1 MLLEKEE
8 DRKKRFKAMLQYLI
22 LREACEF
29 KSNVTDLVTD
39 VATDAANG
47 VDEKKAT
54 YASESAEKIL
64 KEMELKFYDLFV
76 KDDLVEDYLFF
87 DVPGKEE
94 AYNKKHDFKTQIQTQ
109 ISDKIT
115 VINSA
120 DAQNHKRFLKEI
132 VRSPIIENS
141 IMTCDLSI
149 KFKESYLISDIDDVF
164 QLSNLDIAKDRSL
177 HSIFEILLPKSEDD
191 ELFKIEENSIAI
203 HVKENSIAI
212 QAHLKTATAL
222 SLGFLNLTGKL
233 IAKTLGLETDSKS
246 EVENS
251 SVTPG
256 ESVRGGK
263 ISGIVNS
270 LNSSFGYV

>member
-29 KSNVTDLVTD
+29 KSNVTDLV
-39 VATDAANG
+39 TDAANG

-212 QAHLKTATAL
+212 HAHLNTATAL
-222 SLGFLNLTGKL
+222 SLGFLNLTGK
-233 IAKTLGLETDSKS
+233 IITKALGDLSGVLSSKDMNS
-246 EVENS
+246 VES
-251 SVTPG
+251 PS
-256 ESVRGGK
+256 ESVRGKK
-263 ISGIVNS
+263 ISEILNS
-270 LNSSFGYV
+270 LPNAYTTQEYV